1 MTQHRTENWF
11 FCHGAARE
19 TVLLATPTVNTWV
32 GGKESTIRRTH
43 VDFIVCADYYR
54 DGRHGLLHAGGG
66 ASPDKGVQATLDA
79 APAAVHKAAADALA
93 VIGCEIKKDEPNLVE
108 GVRTRKVGV
117 FVGSGGETVTVSI
130 DMMPAGK
137 TNVDIRTKKTF
148 VGGAGQKNWDQPVL
162 DEIRKSLAATAASSP
177 ATASK

>member
-1 MTQHRTENWF
+1 MSISAFVRIITVTVVIGCF
-11 FCHGAARE
+11 MPMAAQ
-19 TVLLATPTVNTWV
+19 A
-32 GGKESTIRRTH
+32 
-43 VDFIVCADYYR
+43 A
-54 DGRHGLLHAGGG
+54 
-66 ASPDKGVQATLDA
+66 DKGVQATLDA

-93 VIGCEIKKDEPNLVE
+93 VIGCELKKDEPNLVE

-130 DMMPAGK
+130 DMMAGGK